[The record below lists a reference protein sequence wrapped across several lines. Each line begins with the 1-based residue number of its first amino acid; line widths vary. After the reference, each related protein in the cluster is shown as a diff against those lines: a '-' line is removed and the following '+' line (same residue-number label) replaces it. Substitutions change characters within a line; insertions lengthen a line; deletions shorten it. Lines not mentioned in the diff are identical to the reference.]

1 MINIGYLISYL
12 VQLVIIQFYFQR
24 VLSDRE
30 DSCCVDYYN
39 DGKSCKGIKKSGSHI
54 YVKSLSNLIEQFV
67 CICVD
72 ESLFY
77 KFSDKFAIS
86 LNSAAHVTYYTYLQ
100 YFFLKKNRYQKTVLI
115 QPREKLVELY
125 ANHMSYADWSFG
137 GFKTI

>member
-100 YFFLKKNRYQKTVLI
+100 YFFLKKTVTKRRFLFN
-115 QPREKLVELY
+115 LVKNLL
-125 ANHMSYADWSFG
+125 NCTQIICHMQIG
-137 GFKTI
+137 L